1 MIYIFEIYDRRSQT
15 WYVDYSTKD
24 IKIAEEYFDI
34 LMKTYKNDKSVVK
47 VITRLD
53 I

>member
-1 MIYIFEIYDRRSQT
+1 MIYIFEIYDRRTMQ
-15 WYVDYSTKD
+15 WYVDYTTKD
-24 IKIAEEYFDI
+24 EKIAEEYFNI
-34 LMKTYKNDKSVVK
+34 LTKTYNKGNIK